1 MRSFF
6 IPIFILSFFPLIG
19 QMETSS
25 GLYEGQQ
32 LDEFESLSSIAFG
45 SCNNQRKVEEQG
57 IWADVM
63 RNRPDLWL
71 WTGDIIYG
79 DTEDMEL
86 MRGYYLQQKNQ
97 PYYKALRELIP
108 VIGIW
113 DDHDFGVNDGDK
125 TYPRKGA
132 SKQLLFD
139 FLDIDPDHEARRR
152 PGAYHS
158 WTFGVGDSSVKVILL
173 DCRTFRDTLAECP
186 DDLARYRPNFSGD
199 VLGEFQWE
207 WLEKELSESKATVN
221 LIVSGIQF
229 IPEEQKFEKWANFP
243 AARARFFD
251 LLARTHPKN
260 PILISGDRH
269 IAEISAIPVA
279 GYDEM
284 IFEVTSSGM
293 THTWSDPGKEEPNR
307 YRIGPLVISR
317 NFGVIRWDWSREPF
331 QAIVEIRGPGNELL
345 YQFGIDLQD

>member
-1 MRSFF
+1 MLF
-6 IPIFILSFFPLIG
+6 
-19 QMETSS
+19 
-25 GLYEGQQ
+25 EGQN
-32 LDEFESLSSIAFG
+32 LNRDEMPESIAFG
-45 SCNNQRKVEEQG
+45 SCNNQRKIAEQG

-63 RNRPDLWL
+63 KNRPDLWL
-71 WTGDIIYG
+71 WTGDIIYA
-79 DTEDMEL
+79 DTEDMDV
-86 MRGYYLQQKNQ
+86 MREYYVQQKNQ
-97 PYYKALRELIP
+97 QYYRALRELVP

-113 DDHDFGVNDGDK
+113 DDHDYGVNDGNR
-125 TYPRKGA
+125 TYPKKGA

-139 FLDIDPDHEARRR
+139 FLDIDPDHEVRRR

-186 DDLARYRPNFSGD
+186 DNLARYKPNFFGD
-199 VLGEFQWE
+199 VLGEAQWK
-207 WLEKELSESKATVN
+207 WLERELIESEARVN

-307 YRIGPLVISR
+307 YRVGPLVISR
-317 NFGVIRWDWSREPF
+317 NFGILRWDWSREPF

-345 YQFGIDLQD
+345 YQFGIDLQE